1 VEREQLKQMMK
12 THHPLLEKC
21 SLHPPDAIELSALAA
36 MLHSFYTGAEN
47 IFKRIALEMDGAL
60 PKGENWH
67 RELLEQVAK
76 PTQFR
81 PGVISPEMCEV
92 LKVYL
97 SFRHFFRHA
106 YLFQFRWEKM
116 SDLVLKCEQTL
127 ERLEAELDAF
137 FIHAG
142 EEKKS

>member
-21 SLHPPDAIELSALAA
+21 SLHPPDAIELSAL
-36 MLHSFYTGAEN
+36 
-47 IFKRIALEMDGAL
+47 
-60 PKGENWH
+60 
-67 RELLEQVAK
+67 
-76 PTQFR
+76 
-81 PGVISPEMCEV
+81 
-92 LKVYL
+92 
-97 SFRHFFRHA
+97 
-106 YLFQFRWEKM
+106 
-116 SDLVLKCEQTL
+116 CEQTL